1 MQRNK
6 PAYVLMVCVS
16 VILFLEGMKSK
27 LHKFKKDMMHRYGMT
42 DLGMLHYFVG
52 IEVSQKEYLFH
63 SRSM

>member
-1 MQRNK
+1 
-6 PAYVLMVCVS
+6 MVCVY

-27 LHKFKKDMMHRYGMT
+27 LHKFKKDMMHRYEMT